1 MDTNGKWLYC
11 QSIFSSINADD
22 EMGY

>member
-1 MDTNGKWLYC
+1 MDTNGKWLHC